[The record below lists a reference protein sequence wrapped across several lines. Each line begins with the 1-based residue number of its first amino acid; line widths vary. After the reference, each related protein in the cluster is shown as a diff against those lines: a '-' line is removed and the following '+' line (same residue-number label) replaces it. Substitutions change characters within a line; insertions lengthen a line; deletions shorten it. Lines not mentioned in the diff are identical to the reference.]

1 MAKSSPMDP
10 FSLDRVRSLLL
21 LLLLLLSVGAFPE
34 ASFLFRFPVKLLPGD
49 WLSASL
55 TVDGVDVDVEL
66 GVNVVTDLVVV
77 VVVVAASVASWNRV
91 KLTIDLPGI
100 GCLAMCSCGCPP
112 GNGKSLPLYVTLV
125 DGWVSSKLTIS
136 VDNGSIS
143 RLAR

>member
-1 MAKSSPMDP
+1 MARSSPMDP
-10 FSLDRVRSLLL
+10 FSLDKVRSRLLLVLLL
-21 LLLLLLSVGAFPE
+21 LCGGAFPE

-55 TVDGVDVDVEL
+55 TVDGMEVEL

-77 VVVVAASVASWNRV
+77 VVVVAASVANWNRV

-112 GNGKSLPLYVTLV
+112 GNGKSLPLYVSLV
-125 DGWVSSKLTIS
+125 DGWVSSRRTIS
-136 VDNGSIS
+136 VDIGSSS